1 MIAYNRA
8 WLDALKIKEKAQE
21 WFKKGLI
28 NQTVTASGAWQEGVS
43 KSVKDKY
50 PEDFYSPN
58 VFIRIGLFIFGSIL
72 IGAIAA
78 FIALLFGMDS
88 TNGFAIICLFLG
100 ILCFVA
106 LENIVKKHYQSGLDD
121 VFLYAGLW
129 FIIGG
134 LAFMIF
140 KFDGL
145 LSLACLAFPFL
156 LFASIRYIDRLLTT
170 LTFSCLGLIIIL
182 FFQKIAPSVAVYILP
197 FIGMIY
203 SSTAY
208 FWTIK
213 NKDKYDLRHWSGNFD
228 ILEAV
233 SLIAFYASGNYYV
246 LQQAGLAYFGIETV
260 AMAWLFWIFTFAVPM
275 AYIYSGLMRRD
286 RWMLNIGLICVAAS
300 ILSYRFYFHIMS
312 IEVAAILGGAALLAI
327 AYFSIKYLNKNKTS
341 YTYEQDD
348 NNKSLFANSEALIIA
363 QSFGH
368 QTPTADDKPIFGG
381 GDFGGGGA
389 SDNY

>member
-1 MIAYNRA
+1 MIAYNRT
-8 WLDALKIKEKAQE
+8 WLDAFKIKEKAKE
-21 WFKKGLI
+21 WLKKGLI
-28 NQTVTASGAWQEGVS
+28 TEGVS
-43 KSVKDKY
+43 KSIEEKY

-58 VFIRIGLFIFGSIL
+58 VFIRIGLFLFGSIL
-72 IGAIAA
+72 ILAIAA
-78 FIALLFGMDS
+78 FIALLFGLDS
-88 TNGFAIICLFLG
+88 TTGFAIICLFLG

-129 FIIGG
+129 FIVGG
-134 LAFMIF
+134 LAYMMF
-140 KFDGL
+140 KFDDL
-145 LSLACLAFPFL
+145 LPLLCLAFPFL
-156 LFASIRYIDRLLTT
+156 LFASIRYIDRLLTAM
-170 LTFSCLGLIIIL
+170 TFCCLGLIIIL
-182 FFQKIAPSVAVYILP
+182 FFQRIAPSVALYILP

-203 SSTAY
+203 SSIAY

-213 NKDKYDLRHWSGNFD
+213 NKDKYDLRHWSGNMD

-233 SLIAFYASGNYYV
+233 ALIAFYASGNYYV

-260 AMAWLFWIFTFAVPM
+260 AMDWLFWIFTFVVPL
-275 AYIYSGLMRRD
+275 AYIYSGLMRKD
-286 RWMLNIGLICVAAS
+286 RWMLNIGLVCVAAS
-300 ILSYRFYFHIMS
+300 ILSYRYYFHVLS
-312 IEVAAILGGAALLAI
+312 LEVAAILGGAVLLAI

-341 YTYEQDD
+341 YIYEQDED
-348 NNKSLFANSEALIIA
+348 NKSLFANSEALIIA

-389 SDNY
+389 SENY

>member
-8 WLDALKIKEKAQE
+8 WLDALKIKEKAKE
-21 WFKKGLI
+21 WLKKELI
-28 NQTVTASGAWQEGVS
+28 TNEVSMSIEERYREG
-43 KSVKDKY
+43 
-50 PEDFYSPN
+50 FYSPN

-72 IGAIAA
+72 IGAITA
-78 FIALLFGMDS
+78 FIALLLGFDS
-88 TNGFAIICLFLG
+88 TNGFTAICLFLG

-140 KFDGL
+140 KFDDS

-156 LFASIRYIDRLLTT
+156 LFASIRYIDMLLTT
-170 LTFSCLGLIIIL
+170 VTFCCLDLIIIL
-182 FFQKIAPSVAVYILP
+182 FFQRATPSVAVYILP

-203 SSTAY
+203 AAVVY

-213 NKDKYDLRHWSGNFD
+213 NKRKYDLRHWSSNFD
-228 ILEAV
+228 VLEAV
-233 SLIAFYASGNYYV
+233 ALIAFYASGNYFV
-246 LQQAGLAYFGIETV
+246 LQQAGLTYFGIETV
-260 AMAWLFWIFTFAVPM
+260 AMAWLFWIFTFAVPI
-275 AYIYSGLMRRD
+275 AYIYSGLMRKD
-286 RWMLNIGLICVAAS
+286 RWMLNIGLVCIAAA
-300 ILSYRFYFHIMS
+300 IMSYRYYFHVLS
-312 IEVAAILGGAALLAI
+312 LEVAAILGGAVLLALS
-327 AYFSIKYLNKNKTS
+327 YFSIRYLNKNKTG
-341 YTYEQDD
+341 YTYEPD
-348 NNKSLFANSEALIIA
+348 NDNKSLFANTEALIIA

>member
-21 WFKKGLI
+21 WLKKGLI
-28 NQTVTASGAWQEGVS
+28 TEGVS
-43 KSVKDKY
+43 KSIEDKY
-50 PEDFYSPN
+50 REDFYSPN

-78 FIALLFGMDS
+78 FIALLFGLDS

-106 LENIVKKHYQSGLDD
+106 LENIVKKQYQSGLDD

-134 LAFMIF
+134 LAYMVFNF
-140 KFDGL
+140 EDL
-145 LSLACLAFPFL
+145 LPLLCLAFPFL
-156 LFASIRYIDRLLTT
+156 LFASIRYIDRLLTAV
-170 LTFSCLGLIIIL
+170 TFCCLGLIFIL
-182 FFQKIAPSVAVYILP
+182 FFQRATPSFIPSGVAVYILP

-203 SSTAY
+203 SSIAY

-213 NKDKYDLRHWSGNFD
+213 NKDKYDLRHFSGNFD

-233 SLIAFYASGNYYV
+233 ALMAFYASGNYFV
-246 LQQAGLAYFGIETV
+246 LQQTGLAYFGIETV
-260 AMAWLFWIFTFAVPM
+260 AMAWLFWIFTFAVPI
-275 AYIYSGLMRRD
+275 AYIYSGLMLKD
-286 RWMLNIGLICVAAS
+286 RWMLNIGLVCVASS
-300 ILSYRFYFHIMS
+300 ILSYRFYFHILS
-312 IEVAAILGGAALLAI
+312 LEVAAILGGAVLLAI
-327 AYFSIKYLNKNKTS
+327 AYFSIRYLNKNKTG

-389 SDNY
+389 SENY

>member
-21 WFKKGLI
+21 WLKQGLI
-28 NQTVTASGAWQEGVS
+28 TEGVS
-43 KSVKDKY
+43 KSIEDKY

-72 IGAIAA
+72 IGAIMA
-78 FIALLFGMDS
+78 FISLLIS
-88 TNGFAIICLFLG
+88 LNSSIAFATICLFLG

-106 LENIVKKHYQSGLDD
+106 LENIVKRHYQSGLDD

-129 FIIGG
+129 FIVGG
-134 LAFMIF
+134 FALMVSNLDDSLF
-140 KFDGL
+140 
-145 LSLACLAFPFL
+145 LACLAFPFL
-156 LFASIRYIDRLLTT
+156 LFASIRYIDRLLTA
-170 LTFSCLGLIIIL
+170 LTFCCLGLIFIL
-182 FFQKIAPSVAVYILP
+182 FFQRATPSVAVYILP
-197 FIGMIY
+197 FVGMIY
-203 SSTAY
+203 SSIVY

-213 NKDKYDLRHWSGNFD
+213 NKDKYHLRHFSGNFD

-246 LQQAGLAYFGIETV
+246 LQQAGLTYFGIETV
-260 AMAWLFWIFTFAVPM
+260 AMAWLFWGFTFIIPI
-275 AYIYSGLMRRD
+275 AYIYSGLMRKD
-286 RWMLNIGLICVAAS
+286 RWMLNIGLVCVAAS
-300 ILSYRFYFHIMS
+300 ILSYRFYFHVLS
-312 IEVAAILGGAALLAI
+312 LEVAAIFGGAVLLAI
-327 AYFSIKYLNKNKTS
+327 AYFSIKYLNKNKTD

-348 NNKSLFANSEALIIA
+348 NNKSLFANSEALILA